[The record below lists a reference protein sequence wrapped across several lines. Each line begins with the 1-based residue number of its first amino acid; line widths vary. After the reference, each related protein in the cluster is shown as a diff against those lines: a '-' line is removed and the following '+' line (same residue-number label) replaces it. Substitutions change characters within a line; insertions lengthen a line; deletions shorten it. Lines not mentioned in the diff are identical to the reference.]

1 MHYLNISF
9 THKNSTLD
17 VREKLSYADE
27 KEKHACLEALLKCE
41 YITGAILISTCNRIE
56 VLANCNDVEN
66 ASSCIFDLLS
76 NRAGMSVEVLKEH
89 ADIFDDSTAI
99 HHLFSVAAS
108 LDSMVLGETQIV
120 GQLKDAFR
128 FAYDNQY
135 CGAKLA
141 RAMKN
146 AFSCAAKVRNTT
158 EISSKPVSMASV
170 SVSKLKSLVS
180 DLSGKKALVIGV
192 GDMSEI
198 TAKHLV
204 NAGADVYIANR
215 TQHKADELAIE
226 CCTKTLPFAQL
237 KHVINEFEIL
247 FTATS
252 SPEPIITDEMVKPC
266 SFERYWFDLALPRD
280 ISCSS
285 DEKINLF
292 VIDDLKTTVDEN
304 LEFREEAARA
314 AHGIIGR
321 GVVDFFDWLSA
332 QDIEPTIKEIYL
344 KADEAAKQESARAV
358 HSGYIPKEYEGEAK
372 KMCEQALKTFLHDIT
387 HNIRNGSDDFKSELV
402 NGAMSSIIKQKRVN
416 INEKK

>member
-17 VREKLSYADE
+17 VREKLSYSDD
-27 KEKHACLEALLKCE
+27 KEKHACLKALLE
-41 YITGAILISTCNRIE
+41 NEHIMGAILISTCNRIE
-56 VLANCNDVEN
+56 VLANCSDVDE
-66 ASSCIFDLLS
+66 ASAYIFDLLGK
-76 NRAGMSVEVLKEH
+76 RAGLDLEVLKENSEVT
-89 ADIFDDSTAI
+89 DDSTAI

-128 FAYDNQY
+128 FAYDNHY
-135 CGAKLA
+135 CGKKLA

-146 AFSCAAKVRNTT
+146 AFSCAARVRNTT

-180 DLSGKKALVIGV
+180 DLNGKKALVIGV
-192 GDMSEI
+192 GEMSEI

-204 NAGADVYIANR
+204 GAGADVYITNR
-215 TQHKADELAIE
+215 TGHKADKLAIE

-247 FTATS
+247 YTATS
-252 SPEPIITDEMVKPC
+252 SPVPIITDEIVKPC
-266 SFERYWFDLALPRD
+266 DFDRYWFDLAIPRD
-280 ISCSS
+280 INCSK
-285 DEKINLF
+285 DDKINLF
-292 VIDDLKTTVDEN
+292 VIDDLKTTVDDN
-304 LEFREEAARA
+304 LEFREEAARS

-321 GVVDFFDWLSA
+321 GVVEFFDWLSA
-332 QDIEPTIKEIYL
+332 QDIEPTIKEIYI
-344 KADEAAKQESARAV
+344 KANEAAQQESYRAIE
-358 HSGYIPKEYEGEAK
+358 HGYIPKEYAQEAQ

-387 HNIRNGSDDFKSELV
+387 KNIRNGSDDFKSELMS
-402 NGAMSSIIKQKRVN
+402 GAIASKMKQQVSKN
-416 INEKK
+416 

>member
-9 THKNSTLD
+9 THKNSTLN
-17 VREKLSYADE
+17 VREKLSYSDD
-27 KEKHACLEALLKCE
+27 KEKHSCLKALLE
-41 YITGAILISTCNRIE
+41 NEHITGAILISTCNRIE
-56 VLANCNDVEN
+56 VLANCNDVKN
-66 ASSCIFDLLS
+66 ASDYIFNLFSKRSGL
-76 NRAGMSVEVLKEH
+76 NAEVLKEH

-128 FAYDNQY
+128 FAYDNHY
-135 CGAKLA
+135 CGKKLA

-146 AFSCAAKVRNTT
+146 AFVCAARVRNTT
-158 EISSKPVSMASV
+158 EISSKPVSIASV

-180 DLSGKKALVIGV
+180 DLHGKKALVIGV
-192 GDMSEI
+192 GEMSEI

-204 NAGADVYIANR
+204 TAGADVYIANR
-215 TQHKADELAIE
+215 TQHKADALAKE
-226 CCTKTLPFAQL
+226 CSTKTLPFAQL
-237 KHVINEFEIL
+237 RHVINEFEIL

-252 SPEPIITDEMVKPC
+252 SHEPIITDDMIKPC

-285 DEKINLF
+285 DDKINLF

-344 KADEAAKQESARAV
+344 KADEAAQEESSRAV
-358 HSGYIPKEYEGEAK
+358 HCGYIPKEYEDEAK
-372 KMCEQALKTFLHDIT
+372 KMCEQALKRFLHDIT
-387 HNIRNGSDDFKSELV
+387 KNIRNGSDDFKSELLS
-402 NGAMSSIIKQKRVN
+402 GAMNSQIKKKRVTT
-416 INEKK
+416 NEKK